1 MKRVRL
7 RLDCGRCGLD
17 VTVGDVRCSFVF
29 TGQGLGQSV
38 DQQVAIE
45 ARPQVQEEPVLRLVP
60 TAAIAARRRQKLA
73 QSRRRLYFILFFTFL
88 LLVFLFHPRN
98 DRRMWV
104 RLG

>member
-45 ARPQVQEEPVLRLVP
+45 ARPQVQEEPLLRLVP

-73 QSRRRLYFILFFTFL
+73 QSRRRLYFILFYFIFYVFIISFL
-88 LLVFLFHPRN
+88 VSSSKRSSN
-98 DRRMWV
+98 V
-104 RLG
+104 G